1 MWYDAGFGLSRV
13 PEELREWWLR
23 AERSEVLSHIRGFLR
38 IVYAGGPGAEP
49 PAARDSNDFNG
60 ILMNFIIVP
69 RM

>member
-1 MWYDAGFGLSRV
+1 MTRDLGCLCV

-38 IVYAGGPGAEP
+38 IKYAGGPGAEP
-49 PAARDSNDFNG
+49 PAARDTNAFNEL
-60 ILMNFIIVP
+60 IMSFINEP